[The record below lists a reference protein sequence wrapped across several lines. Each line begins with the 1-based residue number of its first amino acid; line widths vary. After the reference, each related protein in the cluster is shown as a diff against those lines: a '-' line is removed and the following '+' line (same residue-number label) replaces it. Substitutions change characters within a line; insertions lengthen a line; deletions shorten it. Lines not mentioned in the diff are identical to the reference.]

1 MGRRVSLK
9 KNILKENELFE
20 AMVRDLESYDG
31 NDEDLLEYKNALTF
45 FGDIREDASKK
56 TFAKSLNEWEK
67 NNKIQSY
74 TELVI

>member
-1 MGRRVSLK
+1 
-9 KNILKENELFE
+9 
-20 AMVRDLESYDG
+20 MVRDWESYDG

-45 FGDIREDASKK
+45 FGGIREDTSKK
-56 TFAKSLNEWEK
+56 TFAKFLNEWEM